1 MVELAMDPTPQ
12 IPVVMAIGGLDP
24 SAGAGVLADIKTISA
39 FGCYGVAVVTSLTL
53 QNTTGVY
60 AAHHQPA
67 AIVEGQI
74 RPLFDD
80 FDIAAVKTG
89 MLPTRECI
97 EQIADAINARS
108 VRSLV
113 VDPVIRSST
122 GRDLMEDVADGIDA
136 LTQRLFPLASLVTP
150 NRFEA
155 ELLTGIPIRDAWSLE
170 QAARAILDKGP
181 LAVLIK
187 GGDAEEPA
195 STDVLLDSEGLL
207 SIADERIESKNT
219 HGTGCTMASSIACL
233 LARGIPLRESVKIAK
248 RYVSH
253 AIRSAPGLGRG
264 YGPLNHFPPG
274 FNPAT

>member
-1 MVELAMDPTPQ
+1 MDPIPK

-39 FGCYGVAVVTSLTL
+39 FGCYGVVVVSSLTL

-74 RPLFDD
+74 RPLFED
-80 FDIAAVKTG
+80 FDIAAIKTG
-89 MLPTRECI
+89 MLPTRECV
-97 EQIADAINARS
+97 EQVADAIKAGG

-113 VDPVIRSST
+113 VDPVVRSSS
-122 GRDLMEDVADGIDA
+122 GRDLMENVADGIDA
-136 LTQRLFPLASLVTP
+136 LIQRLFPLASLVTP

-155 ELLTGIPIRDAWSLE
+155 ELITGIPIGDAWSLE

-187 GGDAEEPA
+187 GGDAEGPT
-195 STDVLLDSEGLL
+195 STDILLDSEGLL
-207 SIADERIESKNT
+207 SIEDERIESKNT

-233 LARGIPLRESVKIAK
+233 LARGVPLRESVKIAK
-248 RYVSH
+248 RYVSQ
-253 AIRSAPGLGRG
+253 AIKTAPGLGRG